1 MNTVMKLPLA
11 WSKVMRTRDLIV
23 GAFLAATALN
33 VSAKV
38 DGDREVVSERPRA
51 FVEWHLESSAS
62 PGDTL
67 EGELR
72 FAQPVAYDA
81 VQLSAFG
88 GEVSELSRKLNTS
101 GSVVS
106 IAFVFSAGVDA
117 AAHGMVSVAIH
128 QGEGRKPLLGA
139 RRVEISGVEDLAV
152 ISGDIVLLPVAVSAS
167 NRP

>member
-1 MNTVMKLPLA
+1 MLIRN
-11 WSKVMRTRDLIV
+11 LIV

-38 DGDREVVSERPRA
+38 DVNSELATERPRSITK
-51 FVEWHLESSAS
+51 WQLDTSAN

-72 FAQPVAYDA
+72 FAQPMPHES
-81 VQLSAFG
+81 VQLNAFG
-88 GEVSELSRKLNTS
+88 GELSELSRELDAT

-106 IAFVFSAGVDA
+106 IAFVFTAGANA

-128 QGEGRKPLLGA
+128 QGEGRKPLLSA
-139 RRVEISGVEDLAV
+139 RRIEISGVEDSAV
-152 ISGDIVLLPVAVSAS
+152 IKGGVVLRPVAVSAT